1 MDQALNN
8 LIDTNILIYY
18 FNGSLSSLG
27 KGMVSAILKAEFNI
41 SVITKMEFLGFSKF
55 NDKEKREAEEFI
67 SYANILPLSET
78 VVERVIRLKQANRIK
93 LPDAIIAATA
103 MCHGL
108 KLVTHNVKDF
118 AGIDLTIYDPLE

>member
-1 MDQALNN
+1 MEPALNN

-18 FNGSLSSLG
+18 FNGSLSLLA
-27 KGMVSAILKAEFNI
+27 KGLITAILKAEFNI
-41 SVITKMEFLGFSKF
+41 SVITQMEFLGFSRF
-55 NDKEKREAEEFI
+55 NDKEKQEAEAFI

-78 VVERVIRLKQANRIK
+78 VVGRVIRLKQSNRIE

-118 AGIDLTIYDPLE
+118 AGIDLTIYDPLR